1 MTARRR
7 DTLLLAILLS
17 ATIALSIAAAGDGIL
32 PGDVRF
38 TRWVQ
43 ANPIP
48 FAEPLTAFTNDYGA
62 GLPLT
67 VAGGVLAVALL
78 AARRVDA
85 ALLIALATALRSAN
99 SLLKTVVDSARPTPD
114 LVAVTE
120 EASSRGFPSGH
131 AMGSAL
137 LLGAVAYALVR
148 LLSPRPREHGQ
159 PGVLSPLTGAP
170 SSLTGTNGRPADISP
185 LPGGEGSGARAW
197 GAVPRSILAHRPGS
211 AALPYVLRAAVV
223 ACLALIVLVGY
234 GRIYVGAHWPSD
246 VLGGW
251 LWGVILLVVAVG
263 ITGLAERRGLAD
275 GDGRA

>member
-1 MTARRR
+1 MTTRRR
-7 DTLLLAILLS
+7 DILPLAILLS
-17 ATIALSIAAAGDGIL
+17 VTIALSITAAGDGIL

-62 GLPLT
+62 GRPLT
-67 VAGGVLAVALL
+67 VAGGALAVALL

-99 SLLKTVVDSARPTPD
+99 SLLKAGVDSARPTPD
-114 LVAVTE
+114 VVAVTE
-120 EASSRGFPSGH
+120 EASSLGFPSGH

-137 LLGAVAYALVR
+137 LLGAVAYTLVR
-148 LLSPRPREHGQ
+148 LLSPRPRGPGQ
-159 PGVLSPLTGAP
+159 PGALSLLI
-170 SSLTGTNGRPADISP
+170 SGRDRSANISP
-185 LPGGEGSGARAW
+185 LPRGKEPGEG
-197 GAVPRSILAHRPGS
+197 V
-211 AALPYVLRAAVV
+211 RAAVARPTPAQRLASPPLPHVRRGTVV
-223 ACLALIVLVGY
+223 ACISLIALVGY

-251 LWGVILLVVAVG
+251 LWGAILLVIAVG
-263 ITGLAERRGLAD
+263 ITRLAERRGPVD
-275 GDGRA
+275 GAARA